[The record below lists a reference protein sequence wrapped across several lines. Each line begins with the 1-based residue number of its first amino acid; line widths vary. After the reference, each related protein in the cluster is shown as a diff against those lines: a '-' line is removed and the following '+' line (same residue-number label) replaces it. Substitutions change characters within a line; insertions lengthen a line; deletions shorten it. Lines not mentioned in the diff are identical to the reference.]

1 MMTPGLAAFFTV
13 MAVLLGSYAIFAP
26 RNQRPEST
34 QLGAKLGDEVGLF
47 EKWVRP
53 TIQNVMAQSPMSLTE
68 YAQRNE
74 GVKSLLARSGNPW
87 RISPE
92 EYVIF
97 RVLAGIT
104 TGLFLLFFSSLGY
117 LSAPPILSMF
127 VGIAAG
133 QLIPKALLDSKWSAR
148 RKSLNRTLPD
158 ALDLLRICMN
168 SGMNFTNALIQTV
181 SLAPPGV
188 TREEL
193 ARVIAEVGAGRSL
206 NVALTSLAT
215 RCPTEGIE
223 AFARAI
229 IQAQDSGSDIASTL
243 SYQSDETRASYERAV
258 EIRSQKLQTTLFL
271 PIIGLF
277 IPSLMILIFG
287 PTLSSITTSL

>member
-1 MMTPGLAAFFTV
+1 MITPGLAAFFTV
-13 MAVLLGSYAIFAP
+13 MAVVIGSYAIFAP
-26 RNQRPEST
+26 HNPK
-34 QLGAKLGDEVGLF
+34 ADDVKLGVGPGEEAGLF

-68 YAQRNE
+68 YAQKNE
-74 GVKSLLARSGNPW
+74 GVKGLLARSGNPW

-104 TGLFLLFFSSLGY
+104 TGLALLFLSSLGY
-117 LSAPPILSMF
+117 ISVSPILAML
-127 VGIAAG
+127 VGVAAG
-133 QLIPKALLDSKWSAR
+133 QLIPKALLDGKWGAR
-148 RKSLNRTLPD
+148 RKSLTRTLPD

-168 SGMNFTNALIQTV
+168 SGMNFNNALIQTV

-193 ARVIAEVGAGRSL
+193 ARVVAEIGAGRTI

-243 SYQSDETRASYERAV
+243 SYQSDETRASYERSV
-258 EIRSQKLQTTLFL
+258 EVRSQKLQTTLFL

-277 IPSLMILIFG
+277 IPALMILIFG
-287 PTLSSITTSL
+287 PALSSITTSF